1 MPPRP
6 TTAADAPARLDA
18 IDEKIHDLLMQ
29 RAALAEKLPVASP
42 AQQAISLKKLAMRH
56 KGNLALMGL
65 VGIWREVFASMPG
78 AAPRAHVFAG
88 NQTGDYRD
96 LARAYFG
103 STAIIEGHPS
113 ASAVIHACAQDPVSV
128 GLVPPPDS
136 DENQRPWWAQLT
148 PSGQT
153 GPRVIARLPLVETK
167 EPKAVAYA
175 LGSIEQEAT
184 GADTTLIIL
193 DANSDLSRTKL
204 QSLIKQVGLDAQLVA
219 VGRDSPR
226 SASRQHLLE
235 IKGFV
240 SRDDSRLGTL
250 LEQAGDT
257 IVRLVCVGGYA
268 APLPQP
274 KAS

>member
-6 TTAADAPARLDA
+6 TTTTDAPARLDA
-18 IDEKIHDLLMQ
+18 IDEKIHDLLIQ
-29 RAALAEKLPVASP
+29 RAALAEKLPVATP
-42 AQQAISLKKLAMRH
+42 AQQAMSLRRLVIRH
-56 KGNLALMGL
+56 KGQLALSGL
-65 VGIWREVFASMPG
+65 VGIWREVLASMPG

-103 STAIIEGHPS
+103 SAASIEGHPS
-113 ASAVIHACAQDPVSV
+113 ASAVIHACAQDPAAV

-153 GPRVIARLPLVETK
+153 GPRVIARLPLVQTK
-167 EPKAVAYA
+167 EPKAIAYA
-175 LGSIEQEAT
+175 IGSIEQEPT

-193 DANSDLSRTKL
+193 EAKGDLSRTKL
-204 QSLIKQVGLDAQLVA
+204 QSLIKQVGLEAQLVA
-219 VGRDSPR
+219 VGRDSAR

-240 SRDDSRLGTL
+240 PRDDSRLGTL
-250 LEQAGDT
+250 LEQAGDA

-268 APLPQP
+268 DPLPQP

>member
-6 TTAADAPARLDA
+6 TPTADAPARLDA

-29 RAALAEKLPVASP
+29 RAALAEKLPVATP
-42 AQQAISLKKLAMRH
+42 AQQAISLKKLVTRH
-56 KGNLALMGL
+56 KGQLALSGL
-65 VGIWREVFASMPG
+65 VGIWREVLASMPG
-78 AAPRAHVFAG
+78 AAPSAHVFAG

-103 STAIIEGHPS
+103 SAATIEGHPS
-113 ASAVIHACAQDPVSV
+113 ASAVIHACAQDPAAV

-153 GPRVIARLPLVETK
+153 GPRVIARLPLVQTR

-175 LGSIEQEAT
+175 LGSIEQEPT
-184 GADTTLIIL
+184 GTDTTLIIL
-193 DANSDLSRTKL
+193 EARSDLSRTKL

-219 VGRDSPR
+219 VGRDLPR
-226 SASRQHLLE
+226 SAARQHLLE

-240 SRDDSRLGTL
+240 PQDDSRLGTL
-250 LEQAGDT
+250 LEQSGDT

-268 APLPQP
+268 DPLPQP
-274 KAS
+274 RVS